1 MHIDEVLSSVAR
13 RFGLERLKPKQQEVI
28 STFVQ
33 GRDVLVSLPTGYGK
47 SIIYAALPFVYDSIK
62 GMVVLNVVSLH
73 NVHIMLCR

>member
-1 MHIDEVLSSVAR
+1 MNIDEALSSVAR
-13 RFGLERLKPKQQEVI
+13 QFGLERLKPKQQEVI